1 MFKSKFRK
9 ALLLLIL
16 VLMIGVCGYMV
27 ISGYSFVN
35 ALYMTVITVST
46 VGFGEISPLNEQE
59 KLFTIF
65 LITISIIS
73 FGYTVSAFTEYIISG
88 QLFQQLKLKKMQ
100 KKIDQLSGHTIICGF
115 GRNGKQSMIKLQN
128 YKKIR

>member
-100 KKIDQLSGHTIICGF
+100 KKSPI
-115 GRNGKQSMIKLQN
+115 N
-128 YKKIR
+128 